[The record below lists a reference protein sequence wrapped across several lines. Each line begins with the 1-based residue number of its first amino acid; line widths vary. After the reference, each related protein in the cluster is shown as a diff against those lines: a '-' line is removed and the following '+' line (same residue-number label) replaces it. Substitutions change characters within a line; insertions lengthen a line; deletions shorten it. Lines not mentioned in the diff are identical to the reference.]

1 VEQRALAFASPGGT
15 VRWLTDPRLNWADAL
30 AFAEGW
36 LYVGV
41 NQLYLHPA
49 LNRGTEESRGPYP
62 IYRVALP
69 PPASPRPSP
78 RAAGDAGVQTA
89 GGTTTDR

>member
-1 VEQRALAFASPGGT
+1 
-15 VRWLTDPRLNWADAL
+15 
-30 AFAEGW
+30 
-36 LYVGV
+36 V